1 MILRRHLLIA
11 AGAACLALVFAACS
25 EAPTCEGVW
34 RSGDGNLMTLQA
46 DSVALLGMEG
56 LEGHDSGRWTLV
68 DDTVRVLTDAQVDEY
83 GAVRNEYVFL
93 HARDTLH
100 LLGITLFRAGDTRS
114 TSGEQLARSTGK
126 PLSRFA
132 FARVREEAK

>member
-1 MILRRHLLIA
+1 MTIRTLA
-11 AGAACLALVFAACS
+11 SFAPALVLAVTLAACS
-25 EAPTCEGVW
+25 KAPSFEGSW
-34 RSGDGNLMTLQA
+34 RSADGNLMTLQA

-56 LEGHDSGRWTLV
+56 VEGHDAGRWSVSHDTL
-68 DDTVRVLTDAQVDEY
+68 RVLTDAQVDGG
-83 GAVRNEYVFL
+83 GAVRNEFVFL

-100 LLGITLFRAGDTRS
+100 LLGITLYRPGDTRS

-132 FARVREEAK
+132 FTRAEEGK